1 MLVLLHM
8 SKINLF
14 LYFPDLGNLVNYKEI
29 MFPCYSSLSIKV
41 IWVYYL
47 LSVNPY
53 KFIISHLNFP
63 NNLKYRSSHRKCSVR
78 KDPLINFAK
87 FTGKTCVRHATL
99 LRKRLWHRFFVWV
112 FLIFWKHLLYIITL
126 GAASENSSIKDRPYR
141 D

>member
-8 SKINLF
+8 SKTNLF

-47 LSVNPY
+47 LSVNSY

-63 NNLKYRSSHRKCSVR
+63 NNLKYWSSHRRCSVR
-78 KDPLINFAK
+78 KDALINFAK
-87 FTGKTCVRHATL
+87 FTGKNLCQACNFIKKETL
-99 LRKRLWHRFFVWV
+99 AQV
-112 FLIFWKHLLYIITL
+112 FRVSFLNFLKTPSLYNTSGRCFWK
-126 GAASENSSIKDRPYR
+126 
-141 D
+141 

>member
-14 LYFPDLGNLVNYKEI
+14 LYFPDLGILVNYKEI

-87 FTGKTCVRHATL
+87 FTGKNLCQACNFIKKETL
-99 LRKRLWHRFFVWV
+99 AQV
-112 FLIFWKHLLYIITL
+112 FRVSLFNFLKTPSLYNNSGRCFWK
-126 GAASENSSIKDRPYR
+126 
-141 D
+141 

>member
-41 IWVYYL
+41 IWVYYF
-47 LSVNPY
+47 LSVNHY

-63 NNLKYRSSHRKCSVR
+63 NNLKYRSSHRRCSVR
-78 KDPLINFAK
+78 KGVLKNFAK
-87 FTGKTCVRHATL
+87 FTRKNLCQACNFIKKETLVQVFRVSFLNFLKTPS
-99 LRKRLWHRFFVWV
+99 
-112 FLIFWKHLLYIITL
+112 LYNTS
-126 GAASENSSIKDRPYR
+126 GRCF
-141 D
+141 

>member
-47 LSVNPY
+47 LSVNSY

-63 NNLKYRSSHRKCSVR
+63 NNLKYWRSHRRCSVR
-78 KDPLINFAK
+78 KDALINFAK
-87 FTGKTCVRHATL
+87 FTGKNLCQACNFIKKETL
-99 LRKRLWHRFFVWV
+99 AQV
-112 FLIFWKHLLYIITL
+112 FRVSLFNFLKTPSLYNNSGRCFWK
-126 GAASENSSIKDRPYR
+126 
-141 D
+141 